1 MIFSFF
7 YDLEKYST
15 FVKEILSPKNLDL
28 ISHIEPKHIETEAI
42 LFSLV
47 YFLCQT
53 SINLVFCK
61 TAVIFKHCALFY
73 ILFLKCHVNVYK
85 TKQFLLCVWCSD
97 FFYLKK
103 TCNYSHNQNGK
114 SSLFRF

>member
-47 YFLCQT
+47 CFLCQT

-61 TAVIFKHCALFY
+61 IAVIFKCALFY
-73 ILFLKCHVNVYK
+73 ILLLFLIVLYF
-85 TKQFLLCVWCSD
+85 T
-97 FFYLKK
+97 FY
-103 TCNYSHNQNGK
+103 
-114 SSLFRF
+114 F